1 MMNMVKRTA
10 SLKLPKRPKSLKML
24 VRLANLQKNFQ
35 ERKKEKA
42 VLRRALILSL
52 T

>member
-1 MMNMVKRTA
+1 MGFT
-10 SLKLPKRPKSLKML
+10 LKEIINKMKKL
-24 VRLANLQKNFQ
+24 RQKYKQ

-52 T
+52 TK